1 MDMVM
6 KHMTLTSINTTWRQ
20 NSESGCGVRPP
31 SYATDATKYNVG
43 GTSKFGIGNTE

>member
-6 KHMTLTSINTTWRQ
+6 KTWRLHLSIQ
-20 NSESGCGVRPP
+20 HGDKTVKSGCGVRPP

-43 GTSKFGIGNTE
+43 EQVN